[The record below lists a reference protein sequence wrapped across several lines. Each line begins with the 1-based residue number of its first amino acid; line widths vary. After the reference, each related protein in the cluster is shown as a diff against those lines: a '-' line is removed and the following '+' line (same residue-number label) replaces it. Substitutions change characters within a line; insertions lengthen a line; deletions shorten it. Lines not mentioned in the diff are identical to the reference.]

1 MLAACAR
8 RASRLRVTTCRASL
22 RYMSTE
28 EPQSQSEPELL
39 NTQED
44 WNDFQ
49 MRRAEQDALGTF

>member
-8 RASRLRVTTCRASL
+8 RISRLRATTCRASL

-28 EPQSQSEPELL
+28 EPQPESEPERLK
-39 NTQED
+39 TQHD

-49 MRRAEQDALGTF
+49 LRRAEQEVLGTF